1 MGLSRRVTHI
11 VTIIL
16 LSSLILQAVIL
27 SCSCGVVVAPV
38 VAVRTAMH
46 AGHTGLGKMLR
57 LFS

>member
-46 AGHTGLGKMLR
+46 AGHTGLG
-57 LFS
+57 